1 LITGINL
8 LQLIELDGP
17 VPAGRVVYLLRQ
29 ACGALAE
36 AHAAGLIHRD
46 VKPAHL
52 MISVRGGIP
61 DFVKVLDSG
70 LVKDIGA
77 AELPHEAGA
86 PPAPHAPELSQDGSL
101 LGTPLYMAPEGMS
114 SPATV
119 DARADIFALGAVGYF
134 LLSGH
139 SPFPGRTAIEGFRAE
154 RQGPPAPLSHAARHP
169 GTPAPADLLVC
180 CLSSRRDD
188 RPASANELEAR
199 LEACSVNPAWT
210 LEDAAVWWRERGPE
224 ALAAARAQR
233 EERPQLL
240 AVATDPGVSGSSG

>member
-1 LITGINL
+1 LITGVHL
-8 LQLIELDGP
+8 RELVELDGP
-17 VPAGRVVYLLRQ
+17 AAAGRVVYLLRQ

-46 VKPAHL
+46 VKPANL

-61 DFVKVLDSG
+61 DFVKVLDFG

-86 PPAPHAPELSQDGSL
+86 PHAPHHPEPSQDGAL
-101 LGTPLYMAPEGMS
+101 PGTPLYMAPEGMS

-139 SPFPGRTAIEGFRAE
+139 SPFPGRTAIEVFRAE
-154 RQGPPAPLSHAARHP
+154 RQGPPTPLSEAARHP
-169 GTPAPADLLVC
+169 VPPALADLIFC
-180 CLSSRRDD
+180 C
-188 RPASANELEAR
+188 
-199 LEACSVNPAWT
+199 
-210 LEDAAVWWRERGPE
+210 
-224 ALAAARAQR
+224 
-233 EERPQLL
+233 
-240 AVATDPGVSGSSG
+240 